1 MVVSY
6 LQLYY
11 QVLWNPGYLPLG
23 EQKVADDENA
33 KQSKRHRGKK
43 RTRKPDPEKT
53 NQADADVERGSN
65 STAVGT
71 AFQSDFGLESFYTRD
86 VFVCQEDGRPHWCT
100 TCCQYKTDRAHH
112 CRELGRCVR
121 KMDHFCPWY
130 DDNTLPQAQYPAD
143 RMQGWRRGVG
153 DIVQILHS
161 IRCLYLH
168 ILYLCTHSVCLFYSG
183 DPTPGKP
190 STSRCVNSPICLLL
204 TLQPDRRS
212 KPPLV
217 CLHWTVSAPT
227 GY

>member
-1 MVVSY
+1 M
-6 LQLYY
+6 
-11 QVLWNPGYLPLG
+11 WNPGYLPLG

-43 RTRKPDPEKT
+43 RTPKPDLEKT

-86 VFVCQEDGRPHWCT
+86 VFVCQEDGRPHWCS
-100 TCCQYKTDRAHH
+100 TCCQYKTERAHH

-130 DDNTLPQAQYPAD
+130 DDNTLPQASIQLTECRVGGVVSETSFKFFIQFVAYTCIFCTFALIVSAYFTAEI
-143 RMQGWRRGVG
+143 RRQVRLPRPTMS
-153 DIVQILHS
+153 IQRVLVANFS
-161 IRCLYLH
+161 IRPEE
-168 ILYLCTHSVCLFYSG
+168 S
-183 DPTPGKP
+183 TPIG
-190 STSRCVNSPICLLL
+190 
-204 TLQPDRRS
+204 
-212 KPPLV
+212 
-217 CLHWTVSAPT
+217 VSALDCKCTST

>member
-11 QVLWNPGYLPLG
+11 QVMWNPGYLPLG

-43 RTRKPDPEKT
+43 RTPKPDLEKT

-86 VFVCQEDGRPHWCT
+86 VFVCQEDGRPHWCS
-100 TCCQYKTDRAHH
+100 TCCQYKTERAHH

-130 DDNTLPQAQYPAD
+130 DDNTLPQASIQLTECRVGGVVSETSFKFFIQFVAYTCIFCTFALIVSAYFTAEI
-143 RMQGWRRGVG
+143 RRQVRLPRPTMS
-153 DIVQILHS
+153 IQRVLVANFS
-161 IRCLYLH
+161 IRPEE
-168 ILYLCTHSVCLFYSG
+168 S
-183 DPTPGKP
+183 TPIG
-190 STSRCVNSPICLLL
+190 
-204 TLQPDRRS
+204 
-212 KPPLV
+212 
-217 CLHWTVSAPT
+217 VSALDCKCTST